1 MKKVYIFILS
11 IVMLSIAPLS
21 AQNKDTKKADKLF
34 KQFDYYDAA
43 EEYLKIAENG
53 KADGYVHKQL
63 ADSYFN
69 MFNAGE
75 ATKWYAK
82 AVETP
87 QDAETYY
94 RYAQMLKAQGKYEE
108 ANKQMKQ
115 FAAKAPNDQRAKQFN
130 ENPNYLPKLLDKQK
144 QYDLKAL
151 DINSDKSDF
160 GAFLHQ
166 NDLYFASAR
175 NGARKTYGWTDEPY
189 LDIYKANFNL
199 DGTITNAEAVTEV
212 NSKWH
217 DGPAT
222 LSADGNTMYFA
233 SESFLEKSFEKEKIN
248 NTKLKISQV
257 NLFKASNV
265 NGKWSNITVLPFCG
279 SEYSTGNPF
288 LSKDGKTLYFSSNMP
303 GSLGGNDVWKVAVNQ
318 DGTFGTPENMGAKI
332 NTEGDESFPSVS
344 EDNKIFYF
352 ASSGRQG
359 FGGYDLFMYDM
370 SKGESVNMGKP
381 VNSEKDDFAFSF
393 NKEKNV
399 GFISSNRAGV
409 DNIYLATPICGVEV
423 ITIVTDAKTGAILA
437 NAKVAIVD
445 DKKNVISTEMSNAK
459 GEVTYYVECSKN
471 YTVQASKD
479 GYESNTFPVVA
490 SKGPQT
496 KVDAPLNPIDVI
508 VTETEVVLKPIFFEF
523 NKSNITQEGAFELDK
538 LVQVMQH
545 NQDMVIMANSHTDNR
560 GSDVYNLSLSDR
572 RAKSTIQYIISKG
585 ISKDRISGK
594 GMGETQP
601 KVDCKEDCTEEQH
614 AANRRSEFLIV
625 KK

>member
-1 MKKVYIFILS
+1 
-11 IVMLSIAPLS
+11 MLSIAPLS

-43 EEYLKIAENG
+43 EEYLKLAENG
-53 KADGYVHKQL
+53 KGDGYVHKQL

-69 MFNAGE
+69 MFNAAE
-75 ATKWYAK
+75 ASRWYAK

-87 QDAETYY
+87 QDAETYFQ
-94 RYAQMLKAQGKYEE
+94 YAQMLKAQGKYEE

-130 ENPNYLPKLLDKQK
+130 DNPNYLPKLLDKQK
-144 QYDLKAL
+144 QYDLKVL
-151 DINSDKSDF
+151 DVNSDKSDF
-160 GAFLHQ
+160 GAFLLD
-166 NDLYFASAR
+166 NSLYFASAR
-175 NGARKTYGWTDEPY
+175 NGARKNYGWTDQPF
-189 LDIYKANFNL
+189 LDIYKANYNL
-199 DGTITNAEAVTEV
+199 DGTITNAELVADV

-222 LSADGNTMYFA
+222 LTTDGNTMYFA
-233 SESFLEKSFEKEKIN
+233 SESFLEKSFEKDKIDN
-248 NTKLKISQV
+248 KKLKISQV
-257 NLFKASNV
+257 NLFKASNI

-303 GSLGGNDVWKVAVNQ
+303 GSIGGIDVWKVAVNQ
-318 DGTFGTPENMGAKI
+318 DGSFGTPENMGTKI

-344 EDNKIFYF
+344 EDNKMFYF
-352 ASSGRQG
+352 ASSARQG

-381 VNSEKDDFAFSF
+381 INSEKDDFAFSF
-393 NKEKNV
+393 HKEKNI
-399 GFISSNRAGV
+399 GFLSSNRSGV
-409 DNIYLATPICGVEV
+409 DNIYLATPVCGVE
-423 ITIVTDAKTGAILA
+423 IMTIVTDAKTGAILA

-445 DKKNVISTEMSNAK
+445 EKKNVIATETSNAK
-459 GEVTYYVECSKN
+459 GEVTYYVECDKN

-479 GYESNTFPVVA
+479 GYESNTFPVAA
-490 SKGPQT
+490 SKGGQK

-508 VTETEVVLKPIFFEF
+508 VTDTEVVLKPIFFEF
-523 NKSNITQEGAFELDK
+523 NKSNITQDGAFELDK
-538 LVQVMQH
+538 LVQVMQN
-545 NQDMVIMANSHTDNR
+545 NQDMVIMAKSHTDNR
-560 GSDVYNLSLSDR
+560 GSDVYNLRLSDS

-585 ISKDRISGK
+585 ISKDRISAK
-594 GMGETQP
+594 GMGETEP
-601 KVDCKEDCTEEQH
+601 KVDCKEECTEEQY

>member
-1 MKKVYIFILS
+1 
-11 IVMLSIAPLS
+11 MLSIAPLS

-43 EEYLKIAENG
+43 EEYLKLAENG
-53 KADGYVHKQL
+53 KGDGYVHKQL

-69 MFNAGE
+69 MFNAAE
-75 ATKWYAK
+75 ASRWYAK

-87 QDAETYY
+87 QDAETYFQ
-94 RYAQMLKAQGKYEE
+94 YAQMLKAQGKYEE

-130 ENPNYLPKLLDKQK
+130 DNPNYLPKLLDKQK
-144 QYDLKAL
+144 QYDLKVL
-151 DINSDKSDF
+151 DVNSDKSDF
-160 GAFLHQ
+160 GAFLLD
-166 NDLYFASAR
+166 NSLYFASAR
-175 NGARKTYGWTDEPY
+175 NGARKNYGWTDQPF
-189 LDIYKANFNL
+189 LDIYKANYNL
-199 DGTITNAEAVTEV
+199 DGTITNAELVADV

-222 LSADGNTMYFA
+222 LTTDGNTMYFA
-233 SESFLEKSFEKEKIN
+233 SESFLEKSFEKDKIDN
-248 NTKLKISQV
+248 KKLKISQV
-257 NLFKASNV
+257 NLFKASNI

-303 GSLGGNDVWKVAVNQ
+303 GSIGGIDVWKVAVNQ
-318 DGTFGTPENMGAKI
+318 DGSFGTPENMGTKI

-344 EDNKIFYF
+344 EDNKMFYF
-352 ASSGRQG
+352 ASSARQG

-381 VNSEKDDFAFSF
+381 INSEKDDFAFSF
-393 NKEKNV
+393 HKEKNI
-399 GFISSNRAGV
+399 GFLSSNRSGV
-409 DNIYLATPICGVEV
+409 DNIYLATPVCGVE
-423 ITIVTDAKTGAILA
+423 IMTIVTDAKTGAILA

-445 DKKNVISTEMSNAK
+445 EKKNVIATETSNAK
-459 GEVTYYVECSKN
+459 GEVTYYVECDKN

-479 GYESNTFPVVA
+479 GYESNTFPVAA
-490 SKGPQT
+490 SKGGQK
-496 KVDAPLNPIDVI
+496 KVDAPLYPIDVI
-508 VTETEVVLKPIFFEF
+508 ITDTEVVLKPIFFEF
-523 NKSNITQEGAFELDK
+523 NKSNITQDGAFELDK
-538 LVQVMQH
+538 LVQVMQN
-545 NQDMVIMANSHTDNR
+545 NQDMVIMAKSHTDNR
-560 GSDVYNLSLSDR
+560 GSDVYNLRLSDS

-585 ISKDRISGK
+585 ISKDRISAK
-594 GMGETQP
+594 GMGETEP
-601 KVDCKEDCTEEQH
+601 KVDCKEECTEEQY